1 MRPYSSYA
9 SNAQRRMRT
18 RPNGA
23 RKWGVNNNMT
33 LESHGPNVKIRGTAV
48 QIAERYLSL
57 ARDALG
63 SDRVKAE
70 SYYQHAEHY
79 IRLASQSQNAH
90 SERGRGGMSARQ
102 QHHTAGAGT
111 DDKAVMENP
120 AESHSRPAEKM
131 AYEGDNGGT
140 E

>member
-1 MRPYSSYA
+1 
-9 SNAQRRMRT
+9 
-18 RPNGA
+18 
-23 RKWGVNNNMT
+23 MT

-57 ARDALG
+57 ARDAMG

-79 IRLASQSQNAH
+79 IRLASQFQNAH
-90 SERGRGGMSARQ
+90 NERGRGGVAVRQ
-102 QHHTAGAGT
+102 QQHTPVA

-120 AESHSRPAEKM
+120 AESRPAEKM
-131 AYEGDNGGT
+131 TYEGDNGGA